1 MEAII
6 DMNAPSQNAPGAMV
20 VDHRKAELETMLS
33 PELAELVRSK
43 KIRLVTYQ
51 ELIARAGGPS
61 AMRRPP
67 PSGTTP

>member
-1 MEAII
+1 MLGCGIGEQAAWRVLH
-6 DMNAPSQNAPGAMV
+6 DPRP
-20 VDHRKAELETMLS
+20 HRKAELETMLS

-43 KIRLVTYQ
+43 KIRLLTYQ

-67 PSGTTP
+67 PSGTTS